1 VIVRSGLL
9 IPPRGKINIP
19 LDNFLL
25 EIVFSFFD
33 LDPHL
38 EGEIAKRLG
47 VDIATIRKKI
57 EVLRER
63 GLHVSARPNIA
74 RLKLRGIIAVVEFT
88 KVISEGTR
96 LNLLKVG
103 PYWRYINRG
112 YESTRKVYVAN
123 YALPLNHVNNLKA
136 YLEMLKKRGLVASYS
151 IYDFVNTLYNKFS
164 MEYYDYKRRKW
175 QVNPMDWAHDIITS
189 SNNSVPDIFS
199 EDLYN
204 EGTRLDKIDLIM
216 LEKLEAYGLTPLYSF
231 ASKLDIS
238 PQQVYVHYFNHIR
251 RQNLILQYVPLLYTV
266 YPSLAFKI
274 LLVRKVN
281 RKDTLGNIINVS
293 QGRPFLVA
301 TCANPYSDTVILIF
315 SLVRTALVLLYN
327 AIDYLT
333 EIGLVKNYRMIL
345 LDDLIIGQ
353 SIPYAKAY
361 DFGRYRWRAPRFPQ
375 VEDILKIRHEEI

>member
-1 VIVRSGLL
+1 MIVRSGLL

-19 LDNFLL
+19 LDNLLL

-38 EGEIAKRLG
+38 EGELAKRLG
-47 VDIATIRKKI
+47 VDITIVRKKI
-57 EVLRER
+57 DVLRKS

-96 LNLLKVG
+96 LNLLKVE

-123 YALPLNHVNNLKA
+123 YALPLNYVNNLRA
-136 YLEMLKKRGLVASYS
+136 YLEMLKRRGLVASYS
-151 IYDFVNTLYNKFS
+151 IYDFVNTFYNKFL
-164 MEYYDYKRRKW
+164 MEYYDHKRRKW

-189 SNNSVPDIFS
+189 SSGNVPDVFS

-204 EGTRLDKIDLIM
+204 EGIRLDKIDLIM

-251 RQNLILQYVPLLYTV
+251 KQNLILQYVPLLYTT

-274 LLVRKVN
+274 ILMLKANSPEVAGKLLKA
-281 RKDTLGNIINVS
+281 S
-293 QGRPFLVA
+293 EGRPFIVSYGV
-301 TCANPYSDTVILIF
+301 NPESNTIILCL

-327 AIDYLT
+327 AVDYLT

-361 DFGRYRWRAPRFPQ
+361 DFGHYRWRAPRFPQ
-375 VEDILKIRHEEI
+375 VEDLLKIRHEEI

>member
-19 LDNFLL
+19 VDDFLL
-25 EIVFSFFD
+25 DIVFSLFE

-38 EGEIAKRLG
+38 EKEIASKLG
-47 VDIATIRKKI
+47 VNPATVRKKI
-57 EVLRER
+57 DILRES

-96 LNLLKVG
+96 LNLLKVR

-112 YESTRKVYVAN
+112 YESTRKVYIAN
-123 YALPLNHVNNLKA
+123 YALPFNYVSNLRA
-136 YLEMLKKRGLVASYS
+136 YFEMLKKRGFVASYS
-151 IYDFVNTLYNKFS
+151 IYDFVNTFYNKFS
-164 MEYYDYKRRKW
+164 MEYYDHKRRKW

-189 SNNSVPDIFS
+189 NNSNVPEVFS

-216 LEKLEAYGLTPLYSF
+216 LEDLEAYGLTPLYSF
-231 ASKLDIS
+231 ASKLGIS

-251 RQNLILQYVPLLYTV
+251 KQNLILQYVPLLYTV

-274 LLVRKVN
+274 LLVLKVN
-281 RKDTLGNIINVS
+281 RKDTLGKIINIS

-301 TCANPYSDTVILIF
+301 TCADPYSDTVILIL

-327 AIDYLT
+327 AVDYLT

-375 VEDILKIRHEEI
+375 VEDLLKIRHEEI